1 MKKTMLCIFLL
12 ILAFGNAQFTYAME
26 KDKLSERKDVLLF
39 LEEAFHAQVHLSEKH
54 RELSEVNALLTPY
67 FSDDYINKFLKA
79 NLVKE
84 NGKYIIYGSDFAP
97 YYIPYFQFSE
107 NTEIDIHS
115 QKIYVYEYF
124 ESPDDGPLYYED
136 HYEGMLLE
144 KINGQWKVSKQLSD
158 EEITKYLS
166 KNAKNENS
174 EVEKVSRL
182 NKLADLQVFAQLKV
196 IFSLPFAQNGR

>member
-12 ILAFGNAQFTYAME
+12 VLALVNAPPSHAME
-26 KDKLSERKDVLLF
+26 EDKLPVRKDVLTLMEEAFTAQVELSEKYRELDEVKAVLSPYFSNDYSQKF
-39 LEEAFHAQVHLSEKH
+39 LEE
-54 RELSEVNALLTPY
+54 
-67 FSDDYINKFLKA
+67 

-84 NGKYIIYGSDFAP
+84 NGKYITYGSDFSP

-115 QKIYVYEYF
+115 QKIYVYEHF

-144 KINGQWKVSKQLSD
+144 KFNGHWKVSKQLSN
-158 EEITKYLS
+158 EEITDYLS
-166 KNAKNENS
+166 SGDKSK
-174 EVEKVSRL
+174 EVSKLSTL
-182 NKLADLQVFAQLKV
+182 DKLANFNVLADLKV
-196 IFSLPFAQNGR
+196 IFSIPFL